1 MKTNIKEK
9 IQQKNTCQA
18 IIIRNRNKET
28 KTKLNKIRNNIN
40 KQKTVK
46 RKQTTKEIYKKR
58 SEIVNNASY

>member
-9 IQQKNTCQA
+9 QQKNTCQA

-40 KQKTVK
+40 KQK
-46 RKQTTKEIYKKR
+46 Q
-58 SEIVNNASY
+58 